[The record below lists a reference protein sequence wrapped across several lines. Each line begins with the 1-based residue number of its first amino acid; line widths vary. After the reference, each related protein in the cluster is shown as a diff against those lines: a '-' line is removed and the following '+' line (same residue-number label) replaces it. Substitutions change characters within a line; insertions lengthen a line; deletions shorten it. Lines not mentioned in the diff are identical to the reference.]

1 MFIFATSNF
10 GSGDLRLIYYEQ
22 QTDTSMTLMLVL
34 FGLEWHAWFT
44 VLLII
49 AMFVILLKTDLP
61 TDMVFLAGMALLLIT
76 GTLSPE
82 QALSGFSSSSVV
94 IVGVLFVVIAG
105 LVYTG
110 VLQWIVDHLLGTPK
124 GYKAAVVRL
133 MLPVAALSA
142 FLSNTTVVALF
153 INVVKIWTKK
163 LKIEPS
169 KLFIPLSY
177 AAGMGGICTLI
188 GTPPN
193 LIISSF
199 YMGQTGESLSLF
211 APLIPGLFC
220 LLTGVV
226 SVLLMSRLLPDRASV
241 QTSSAKVDDS
251 MIYELKVSS
260 HSHLVGQ
267 SFAESGLDQYFAFD
281 DADEGRPRIMSMVRF
296 DRAVI
301 TNVSQ
306 DEFLMGGD
314 HIAVSGSASSIVEIC
329 RKFGL
334 YHSIYGTDEKPE
346 YSHKTWMAALI
357 MLGMILLSTFQVM
370 SLLSSCFL
378 AALLMVVC
386 RCCTIKQAKQSIN
399 WDVLMVFAGS
409 VCLGCAIE
417 QTGLA
422 EMIANGLLALC
433 GTNPIIA
440 LVAICFTGTF
450 VTEFVSNTAAG
461 AIFAPIAYSTAIQLG
476 VNPLTF
482 CVALMISVS
491 SSFATPIGSPT
502 HLMVY
507 GPGGYRFNDFLRI
520 GIPMNLII
528 LVANI
533 FITLLVFPL

>member
-1 MFIFATSNF
+1 
-10 GSGDLRLIYYEQ
+10 
-22 QTDTSMTLMLVL
+22 MTIL
-34 FGLEWHAWFT
+34 FTLSGLEWHAWFT
-44 VLLII
+44 VLLLIS
-49 AMFVILLKTDLP
+49 MFGILLKTDLP

-76 GTLSPE
+76 GTLTPQ

-124 GYKAAVVRL
+124 NYKTAIIRL
-133 MLPVAALSA
+133 MLPVAGLSA

-153 INVVKIWTKK
+153 INVVRIWIKK
-163 LKIEPS
+163 LKIQPS
-169 KLFIPLSY
+169 KLYIPLSY

-193 LIISSF
+193 LIISQF
-199 YMGQTGESLSLF
+199 YTEQTGTGLSIF
-211 APLIPGLFC
+211 TPLLPGLFC
-220 LLTGVV
+220 LTVGVA
-226 SVLLMSRLLPDRASV
+226 SMLLMSRLLPDRHSDKEQDAM
-241 QTSSAKVDDS
+241 VDDS
-251 MIYELKVSS
+251 MIYELRVPSN
-260 HSHLVGQ
+260 SHLVGQ
-267 SFAESGLDQYFAFD
+267 SFQESGLCRYLSFSDSD
-281 DADEGRPRIMSMVRF
+281 DTKPRIMSLVRF
-296 DRAVI
+296 DRAII
-301 TNVSQ
+301 TNVDP

-314 HIAVSGSASSIVEIC
+314 HLAISGPASNILHIC

-334 YHSIYGTDEKPE
+334 HHSIYGTDVRPE
-346 YSHKTWMAALI
+346 LGGKTVVAALI
-357 MLGMILLSTFQVM
+357 MLGMILLSSLNVM

-378 AALLMVVC
+378 AALLMIVC

-409 VCLGCAIE
+409 VCLGSAIE

-422 EMIANGLLALC
+422 EIIAGGLLSVC
-433 GTNPIIA
+433 GTNPIVI
-440 LVAICFTGTF
+440 LTAICLTGTF
-450 VTEFVSNTAAG
+450 ITEFISNTAAG
-461 AIFAPIAYSTAIQLG
+461 AIFAPIAYTTALQLG

-507 GPGGYRFNDFLRI
+507 GPGGYRFNDFLRV
-520 GIPMNLII
+520 GIPMNFII
-528 LVANI
+528 LAANI